1 MKTLYSRIMMML
13 AAAGVAMIF
22 PASSPA
28 QSIWLDRSSDKLLA
42 LEILKP
48 SFNGEENVSFATA
61 AYFLSYRTP
70 LSQNVRFAG
79 ELPFA
84 HGDFGREVNFF
95 FTRIGPGSTF
105 GNPYLGVEVQR
116 EGSPLF
122 VEIGA
127 RAPLTSDNQ
136 IQAVTTGLAADFD
149 RMEAFMPN
157 TVPLTGM
164 LNYRQKSA
172 SGLTFRLRGGPSF
185 LMNTSGGGSQ
195 WLLGYSAQLGYEA
208 RTFSAS
214 AGLTGRANL
223 SEEGNFGER
232 STHQLGLA
240 ANLGLGKVRPGVH
253 IRLPLDQDTRESLN
267 YVAGINLGILLD

>member
-1 MKTLYSRIMMML
+1 
-13 AAAGVAMIF
+13 
-22 PASSPA
+22 
-28 QSIWLDRSSDKLLA
+28 
-42 LEILKP
+42 
-48 SFNGEENVSFATA
+48 
-61 AYFLSYRTP
+61 
-70 LSQNVRFAG
+70 
-79 ELPFA
+79 
-84 HGDFGREVNFF
+84 
-95 FTRIGPGSTF
+95 
-105 GNPYLGVEVQR
+105 
-116 EGSPLF
+116 
-122 VEIGA
+122 
-127 RAPLTSDNQ
+127 
-136 IQAVTTGLAADFD
+136 
-149 RMEAFMPN
+149 MPN

-172 SGLTFRLRGGPSF
+172 TGLTFRLRGGPSF